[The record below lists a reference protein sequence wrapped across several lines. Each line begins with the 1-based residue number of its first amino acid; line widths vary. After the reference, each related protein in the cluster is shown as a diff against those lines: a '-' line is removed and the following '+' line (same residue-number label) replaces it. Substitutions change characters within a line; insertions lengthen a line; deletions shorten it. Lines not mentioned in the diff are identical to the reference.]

1 MKFTLKEFF
10 EQVNYLRQLM
20 GEKSFWAKPESER
33 RGAVNGLTFVYSN
46 TKTDTPKDEET
57 LINIFSSTIGE
68 YTRRESMILINQLAP
83 A

>member
-20 GEKSFWAKPESER
+20 GEKSFWAKPEAIRQE
-33 RGAVNGLTFVYSN
+33 AVNGLTFVYSN
-46 TKTDTPKDEET
+46 TKTDNAEDEET
-57 LINIFSSTIGE
+57 LINIFSSTISE
-68 YTRRESMILINQLAP
+68 YTRREAMVIMSQLAP